1 MSLIG
6 FIVVAAVVG
15 VLVWAVVTYLPMPDP
30 IKRVIVIGAV
40 VILVLW
46 LLSYIF
52 GWWGPAWDAP
62 PRVRVTP

>member
-1 MSLIG
+1 
-6 FIVVAAVVG
+6 